1 MKVAN
6 IPPILVLSM
15 AFLFSNCSGSTESF
29 EKTIRYGPFEIKIEA
44 SSGSSFDLD
53 KGKVGWT
60 RVAYTIL
67 HDGKPVPF
75 PKELQTNTGLPYLWQ
90 VYALADAPEPT
101 LLAGSQSLYLIYL
114 QDGAPVVQP
123 ILEQSS
129 DFASLQFLDSENG
142 RPGPYFEVFA
152 RNSTDNLDRL
162 DSLQGGRFLMLG
174 EKAVLDVQ
182 TRSVQP
188 FHLNNHDVDHYNFP
202 TPHGALAFSP
212 DQKSI
217 VFRANF
223 QTWDTAD
230 EDLPDTEKALVVYDY
245 RDDKGYAVIFDDNDM
260 RLLGVDEMD
269 YDWFTRFFEW
279 ENSGSG
285 DRLAIRKLE
294 TQPYWSGRFKVEYET
309 SPYYTLYPV
318 KAGMLPVFLAFLEQH
333 AGLRTANIV
342 EDKYHEYTGRI
353 ITFAAEGLK
362 FDVTF
367 MEDSQTLLFGKHLYS
382 EGNQEYVAKVKE
394 IADAFESELA
404 AGNHQEH
411 FGKIISETRQIRN
424 LGKQDQ

>member
-1 MKVAN
+1 MKIA
-6 IPPILVLSM
+6 IILAILVLITVS
-15 AFLFSNCSGSTESF
+15 LFSKCSGTTESF
-29 EKTIRYGPFEIKIEA
+29 EKTISYGPFEIRIEA
-44 SSGSSFDLD
+44 SSGKQFDLD

-60 RVAYTIL
+60 RVAYSIW

-75 PKELQTNTGLPYLWQ
+75 PKELQSNTGLPYLWR
-90 VYALADAPEPT
+90 VYALPGATDPT
-101 LLAGSQSLYLIYL
+101 LLAGSQSLFLIYL

-123 ILEQSS
+123 ILEQNS

-142 RPGPYFEVFA
+142 QPGPYTEVYA
-152 RNSTDNLDRL
+152 RNSTDNLDLL
-162 DSLQGGRFLMLG
+162 DSLQGGRFLMIG
-174 EKAVLDVQ
+174 KQAVLDVQ
-182 TRSVQP
+182 TRRVRT
-188 FHLNNHDVDHYNFP
+188 FHTNNHDVDHYNFP

-245 RDDKGYAVIFDDNDM
+245 QEDNGYALVFDDNDL
-260 RLLGVDEMD
+260 RLLDVDEMD
-269 YDWFTRFFEW
+269 YDWFERFFEW
-279 ENSGSG
+279 ENSDSG
-285 DRLAIRKLE
+285 GRLAIRKLE
-294 TQPYWSGRFKVEYET
+294 APPYWSGRFKVEYET
-309 SPYYTLYPV
+309 NPYYTLYPV
-318 KAGMLPVFLAFLEQH
+318 KDGMLPVFLALLEQH
-333 AGLRTANIV
+333 SGLRSSNIV

-353 ITFAAEGLK
+353 ITFAADGLK

-394 IADAFESELA
+394 IAEAFDAELA
-404 AGNHQEH
+404 LGKHQEH
-411 FGKIISETRQIRN
+411 FGKIISDTKQIRG
-424 LGKQDQ
+424 LGKQKE